1 MQEQIAV
8 SPVEDT
14 QVSGVLLVEQF
25 LENYEFRKNV
35 VTNKLEVR
43 VREDA
48 DSPFQPLTKEVENR
62 ILLHAQQSA
71 TLGRKMHSFKSKD
84 AQLHT
89 KRNSQLRSWKESL
102 IVRSCTNKSGFS
114 AYDNSQF
121 RREKTANCRVF
132 ARFFATLTVKANN
145 N

>member
-71 TLGRKMHSFKSKD
+71 TLGRKMHCFTPKD
-84 AQLHT
+84 AHL
-89 KRNSQLRSWKESL
+89 
-102 IVRSCTNKSGFS
+102 
-114 AYDNSQF
+114 
-121 RREKTANCRVF
+121 
-132 ARFFATLTVKANN
+132 
-145 N
+145 